1 MELAIICD
9 EIDLHRETEKRSL
22 FMKLRFVTSLLTV
35 ALLIP
40 STARSHAQTLLPT
53 APQKRFA
60 RVLQEVV
67 KPGSWT
73 DYEKIQT
80 ARAEVLKQANWPRV
94 SIALVPIAG
103 ADQVLHY
110 SFYDTFADM
119 TKDTDELNKRPELRA
134 KLTAL
139 DLQEAA
145 LLVSRR
151 NFIITYHPDISYQG
165 DFSWQSVRYS
175 SIIFIHLHPGH
186 GDEYL
191 ANRKIVLTAHH
202 GANLPENL
210 ALFTTFAGGPS
221 SSYWIMR
228 PTKTLP
234 EFDEMDAMH
243 GDAYGKVLGDENRKR
258 VHDLFAAS
266 VETEEEDYFRTAPS
280 LSYVTSEWAGAD
292 AGYWMGGK

>member
-1 MELAIICD
+1 MQP
-9 EIDLHRETEKRSL
+9 
-22 FMKLRFVTSLLTV
+22 RFVTSLLVTT
-35 ALLIP
+35 LLLAP
-40 STARSHAQTLLPT
+40 TTLLSAQTLLPT

-67 KPGSWT
+67 KPGSWS

-80 ARAEVLKQANWPRV
+80 ARAEVLKQAKWPRV

-103 ADQVLHY
+103 ADQILHY

-119 TKDTDELNKRPELRA
+119 TKDTDELNRKPELKA
-134 KLTAL
+134 KLAAL

-165 DFSWQSVRYS
+165 DFSWPSVRYS

-191 ANRKIVLTAHH
+191 ANRKIVLTAHR

-266 VETEEEDYFRTAPS
+266 VETEEEDYFRTDPS
-280 LSYVTSEWAGAD
+280 LSYVTNEWAGDTAS
-292 AGYWMGGK
+292 YWLNGK

>member
-1 MELAIICD
+1 MQP
-9 EIDLHRETEKRSL
+9 
-22 FMKLRFVTSLLTV
+22 RFITSLLAA
-35 ALLIP
+35 ALLFAP
-40 STARSHAQTLLPT
+40 STLSSAQTFLPT

-60 RVLQEVV
+60 RVLQEVI
-67 KPGSWT
+67 KPGSWD
-73 DYEKIQT
+73 DYERIQA
-80 ARAEVLKQANWPRV
+80 ARAEVLKDANWPRV

-110 SFYDTFADM
+110 SFYDSFADM
-119 TKDTDELNKRPELRA
+119 AKDATELNKRPELKA
-134 KLTAL
+134 KLVAL
-139 DLQEAA
+139 DLRESA

-151 NFIITYHPDISYQG
+151 SFIITYHANISYQG
-165 DFSWQSVRYS
+165 DFAWPNVRYA

-191 ANRKIVLTAHH
+191 ANRKIVLTAHSAAH
-202 GANLPENL
+202 LSENL
-210 ALFTTFAGGPS
+210 ALFTTFCGGPS

-228 PTKTLP
+228 PVTSLP

-258 VHDLFAAS
+258 VHELFAAS

-280 LSYVTSEWAGAD
+280 LSYVTSAWAGENAS
-292 AGYWMGGK
+292 YWLNAK